1 MDNFYAPSGQNINEF
16 ISNYRQALKAQ
27 YDSNNKQLQQNRKQ
41 AQTTIMGAVNR
52 AGMMY
57 SNLAERAKMAYDA
70 QTYEPALVKNQ
81 TSYQTALD
89 SLRSN
94 AVSLWNKIK
103 TYEEAIADLNKY
115 GLTSSS

>member
-1 MDNFYAPSGQNINEF
+1 MDNFYTPTGESVNEF
-16 ISNYRQALKAQ
+16 LENYRKALAAQ
-27 YDSNNKQLQQNRKQ
+27 KDSNNKQLQQSRRQ
-41 AQTTIMGAVNR
+41 AQATIMSSANK

-57 SNLAERAKMAYDA
+57 SNFPERAKMTYDA

-94 AVSLWNKIK
+94 AASLWNKIK